1 MLVGSRIGRC
11 GAFGAALWLC
21 CSVATAEDDAAT
33 RQAARKLAEDG
44 VAALQAGDAST
55 ASQKLEKAYQM
66 LQVPS
71 VALWSA
77 RALQKRGAWV
87 EAAERLR
94 ETARLPSSG
103 DAAVQDQ
110 AKRDAEAELAS
121 LTPRIPNLVIHVA
134 GAEPARVTVTLDGV
148 AVPRAL
154 WGEDRPVNPGS
165 HHLVGQAGTQE
176 TTLDVAV
183 AEAER
188 KEAKL
193 TFQATSAPLAV
204 AEAPPPPSGSS
215 KTLAYVTLGAG
226 ALGLIVGGVSG
237 GMAIGKRNALDD
249 SPHCQA
255 GICTHAVDD
264 DVKSLRTFR
273 TVSTVGFV
281 AGGVL
286 VAAGTVLWLT
296 TGSPSKATGSAGS
309 SLAIGVGAGELR
321 VAGGF

>member
-1 MLVGSRIGRC
+1 MLAGSRTGRC
-11 GAFGAALWLC
+11 WAFAAALWLC

-44 VAALQAGDAST
+44 VAALQTGDAST

-110 AKRDAEAELAS
+110 AKREAEAELAS
-121 LTPRIPNLVIHVA
+121 LTPRIPNLVIHVEGAAPA
-134 GAEPARVTVTLDGV
+134 GVTVTLDGV
-148 AVPRAL
+148 AVPSAL
-154 WGEDRPVNPGS
+154 LGEDRPVNPGS
-165 HHLVGQAGTQE
+165 HHLVAQRGPQQ

-193 TFQATSAPLAV
+193 TFTAASAPLNV
-204 AEAPPPPSGSS
+204 TAPPPPSGSS

-226 ALGLIVGGVSG
+226 ALGLVVGGVTG
-237 GMAIGKRNALDD
+237 GMAIGKRNTLDD
-249 SPHCQA
+249 SPHCEG

-273 TVSTVGFV
+273 TVSTIGFV

-286 VAAGTVLWLT
+286 VAAGTVLWFTTGTPSKT
-296 TGSPSKATGSAGS
+296 TGSSGR